1 MAVHQLKRT
10 QLIPADVEAIWQF
23 FSSPT
28 NLGVITPPYMNFR
41 ITSPPEEKGIY
52 EGQIITYKV
61 SPILSVPLFWMTEIR
76 EVEYLKK
83 FVDIQKKGPYKL
95 WHHEHTFV
103 QQGEYV
109 LMTDTVH
116 YELPF
121 GILGDAVHG
130 LFVKKQLEEI
140 FDYRNKKIIE
150 IYG

>member
-10 QLIPADVEAIWQF
+10 QLIPADVETIWRF
-23 FSSPT
+23 FSSPK
-28 NLGVITPPYMNFR
+28 NLAVITPPYMNFR
-41 ITSPPEEKGIY
+41 ITSPPEHAIY

-61 SPILSVPLFWMTEIR
+61 SPILGVPLFWMTEIQ
-76 EVEYLKK
+76 EVEHHKK

-95 WHHEHTFV
+95 WHHEHTFE
-103 QQGEYV
+103 QQGNAV
-109 LMTDTVH
+109 LMTDNVH

-121 GILGDAVHG
+121 GILGDAAHK

-150 IYG
+150 VYG